1 MQRIIVDITPGF
13 RMPTIHFSQGDV
25 GTQFAV
31 DLRSRFGDSLPAS
44 PTVTIQAT
52 KPSGFGF
59 TESATSF
66 TNGVAV
72 FTTTADMTDEAG
84 RFPVEIK
91 VVKDSVTLFSANF
104 YMDGEA
110 TTHPDGTIDGQQ
122 EQVIPELTQ
131 LVERVETA
139 ASSVLDMT
147 VEAETLAAGSQATY
161 SYDEDTNTA
170 TFGIP
175 QGEAGAG
182 AAGVTANAYSS
193 SATYAVG
200 DYVIHNSNLYRCTTA
215 ITTAEA
221 FTAAHWI
228 QVVLADDVCDLK
240 SELTQNI
247 NGLGDG
253 RQYFDYTW
261 GSINGDGTINYDY
274 SPKTRVVTPTYMKF
288 GVDTDIRITI
298 AYYCIVALYNND
310 YSLISRTVYTG
321 TPTATIPAD
330 TYFRVCVF
338 HGSIVPNSIYD
349 LSDKVYYDSNVQKSL
364 FGLGFYGSSH
374 LNLSTTINRF
384 DCDISEGDRVKVTV
398 NIETVGTG
406 AKNVQIFYVENGTST
421 LIETF
426 YANGDYYFYAPTD
439 MSRLAV
445 LLNTAGSITSAD
457 VNVTI
462 KTGAYQ
468 ALDSIPKVYHCEKD
482 GSGDFTKLTDAIN
495 TAMQFM
501 DSVVYVGA
509 GTWDLI
515 DELGSAYVE
524 TISESNRGLYLKNRV
539 HIICN
544 PDSLITWH
552 YAGSTADVIKW
563 GCAFNSGEYGFTLEN
578 AHIETSNCRYTI
590 HDERDYA
597 TDFYENKY
605 INCVMKHDN
614 TVGGSKQCIG
624 GGLGKNGRIV
634 VHGCI
639 FENVKYNTETDGGWV
654 VSYHNTWNVDGG
666 KSFIEISDNYFK
678 GNSTM
683 HFGWFGNSTEK
694 TPIICTN
701 NSIGHSIYFERE
713 TTEDVGVATDIV
725 NLELFDW
732 NNIIRS

>member
-221 FTAAHWI
+221 FTAAHWT
-228 QVVLADDVCDLK
+228 QVVLGDDVSDLK
-240 SELTQNI
+240 SDF
-247 NGLGDG
+247 NG
-253 RQYFDYTW
+253 FA
-261 GSINGDGTINYDY
+261 N
-274 SPKTRVVTPTYMKF
+274 
-288 GVDTDIRITI
+288 
-298 AYYCIVALYNND
+298 ALYNA
-310 YSLISRTVYTG
+310 ISMPVLT
-321 TPTATIPAD
+321 TATGWKLVSS
-330 TYFRVCVF
+330 TGLCV
-338 HGSIVPNSIYD
+338 
-349 LSDKVYYDSNVQKSL
+349 SD
-364 FGLGFYGSSH
+364 SSYK
-374 LNLSTTINRF
+374 LI
-384 DCDISEGDRVKVTV
+384 KYTV
-398 NIETVGTG
+398 
-406 AKNVQIFYVENGTST
+406 
-421 LIETF
+421 
-426 YANGDYYFYAPTD
+426 
-439 MSRLAV
+439 
-445 LLNTAGSITSAD
+445 TAGDI
-457 VNVTI
+457 I
-462 KTGAYQ
+462 K
-468 ALDSIPKVYHCEKD
+468 
-482 GSGDFTKLTDAIN
+482 
-495 TAMQFM
+495 
-501 DSVVYVGA
+501 
-509 GTWDLI
+509 
-515 DELGSAYVE
+515 
-524 TISESNRGLYLKNRV
+524 
-539 HIICN
+539 
-544 PDSLITWH
+544 
-552 YAGSTADVIKW
+552 
-563 GCAFNSGEYGFTLEN
+563 
-578 AHIETSNCRYTI
+578 
-590 HDERDYA
+590 
-597 TDFYENKY
+597 
-605 INCVMKHDN
+605 
-614 TVGGSKQCIG
+614 
-624 GGLGKNGRIV
+624 
-634 VHGCI
+634 
-639 FENVKYNTETDGGWV
+639 V
-654 VSYHNTWNVDGG
+654 VSD
-666 KSFIEISDNYFK
+666 
-678 GNSTM
+678 
-683 HFGWFGNSTEK
+683 
-694 TPIICTN
+694 
-701 NSIGHSIYFERE
+701 
-713 TTEDVGVATDIV
+713 
-725 NLELFDW
+725 
-732 NNIIRS
+732 